1 MKKKMAKVVELPDTS
16 PFPKQRHRVTPLTT
30 ISLISNR
37 PNAVNPY
44 TVDASESY
52 TQYVLSSYSSGIT
65 TAYRDTQ
72 SARTTQI
79 QTQSYFERELPCYD
93 VVLRRWRGQKR
104 LGAERRWWPRWSLKP
119 PLSLSATVSFFLSPY
134 PFINLWFSVVL
145 IMGLI
150 SLLLMIRGHYFPFT
164 RTLSTLF
171 LGCFFRWLSSSG

>member
-16 PFPKQRHRVTPLTT
+16 PFPKQRQRVTPLTT

-79 QTQSYFERELPCYD
+79 QTQRVTLRESYL
-93 VVLRRWRGQKR
+93 
-104 LGAERRWWPRWSLKP
+104 
-119 PLSLSATVSFFLSPY
+119 ATTSFCADGEDKSD
-134 PFINLWFSVVL
+134 
-145 IMGLI
+145 
-150 SLLLMIRGHYFPFT
+150 
-164 RTLSTLF
+164 
-171 LGCFFRWLSSSG
+171 